1 MVEEAGLLLQHF
13 MDVPA
18 LARGGV
24 GVFPVDKGDDPGDD
38 LPFVMGVIGMMASA
52 GHCNLLQRHD

>member
-1 MVEEAGLLLQHF
+1 MEEAGLLLQHF

-24 GVFPVDKGDDPGDD
+24 GVFPVDKGDD